1 MGAPAGRSAPRW
13 GRGMTKRWIAPGA
26 LCAALL
32 LSGFAGMNEAQA
44 AYDLEAV
51 FLTPTG
57 ESPAQQDKSF
67 TVRLKNKGPDRLPA
81 GYKVSLNKFDNTGRV
96 FIKQVG
102 AFHGVPRLAAGQTQ
116 QFSFTETGPT
126 VGGFFYKVFIGSAL
140 RGPQNAKQ
148 RPHVRAG
155 VRRPR
160 DV

>member
-67 TVRLKNKGPDRLPA
+67 TVRLKNNGPDRLPA
-81 GYKVSLNKFDNTGRV
+81 GYKVSLKKFDNTGQG
-96 FIKQVG
+96 FIKQIG
-102 AFHGVPRLAAGQTQ
+102 AFHEVPRLPPRPMPEL
-116 QFSFTETGPT
+116 SFTRTGPH
-126 VGGFFYKVFIGSAL
+126 L
-140 RGPQNAKQ
+140 RGVFSK
-148 RPHVRAG
+148 
-155 VRRPR
+155 
-160 DV
+160 